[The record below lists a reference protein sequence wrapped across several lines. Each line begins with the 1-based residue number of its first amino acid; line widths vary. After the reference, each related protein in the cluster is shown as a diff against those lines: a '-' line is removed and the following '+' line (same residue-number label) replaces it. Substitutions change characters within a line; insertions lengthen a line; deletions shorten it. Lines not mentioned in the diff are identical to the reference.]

1 MKWFHGNIEIG
12 VAVLEVQELPLEWN
26 TLFLEGLILLESIL
40 ANFNLHFLFL
50 GLLRSLYPQQGQ
62 IKPSHL
68 MKILHIWHRFWPS
81 EYLPSPNGFIALS
94 LRHIPLQAITNDI
107 PSCSLANFCQVFYF
121 YWLLFCTHF
130 LLPIFYLDDLIQDFS
145 RCTVSH
151 LSNLYEYFTHA
162 LHYWKIGVLLFWL
175 FLRLPVC
182 LYFLFLHHNLLLTTV
197 NISGS
202 WSLYCNLVLD
212 FVLPLLL
219 TYC

>member
-1 MKWFHGNIEIG
+1 MSMLILKQISSLFPIRVLLDSIEIG

-40 ANFNLHFLFL
+40 ANFNLHILFL

-121 YWLLFCTHF
+121 YFA
-130 LLPIFYLDDLIQDFS
+130 PIFYYLFS
-145 RCTVSH
+145 
-151 LSNLYEYFTHA
+151 
-162 LHYWKIGVLLFWL
+162 
-175 FLRLPVC
+175 FL
-182 LYFLFLHHNLLLTTV
+182 T
-197 NISGS
+197 I
-202 WSLYCNLVLD
+202 
-212 FVLPLLL
+212 
-219 TYC
+219 

>member
-1 MKWFHGNIEIG
+1 
-12 VAVLEVQELPLEWN
+12 LPLEWN
-26 TLFLEGLILLESIL
+26 TLFLEGLVLLESIL

-81 EYLPSPNGFIALS
+81 EYLPSPNGFSALS

-121 YWLLFCTHF
+121 YWLLFCNHF
-130 LLPIFYLDDLIQDFS
+130 LLPIFFLDDLIQDFS

-151 LSNLYEYFTHA
+151 LCNLYEYFHPRIA
-162 LHYWKIGVLLFWL
+162 LLKDYESF
-175 FLRLPVC
+175 
-182 LYFLFLHHNLLLTTV
+182 YFGYSCVSPSAYIFYFYIIT
-197 NISGS
+197 S
-202 WSLYCNLVLD
+202 C
-212 FVLPLLL
+212 
-219 TYC
+219 